1 MIWSTCVLLLYSFEV
16 VGHQLISRA
25 AASHSS
31 LLHMLMIILR
41 KLTLFN
47 WLIIFKTTTYSNGI
61 IWALIHHSFSV
72 WGQCSAC
79 FVSAVTRSLKYSAWA
94 LRILICSFW
103 RAKLWTYLLVL
114 DRLLHSQLTQISF
127 LSVIC
132 ICFLIIGVYIP
143 AFIIVP

>member
-16 VGHQLISRA
+16 VRHQLISRA

-31 LLHMLMIILR
+31 LLHMLMVILR

-47 WLIIFKTTTYSNGI
+47 WLIIFKTTYGNSI
-61 IWALIHHSFSV
+61 IWALIHHSFSI

-79 FVSAVTRSLKYSAWA
+79 FVSTVTRSLKYSSWA

-114 DRLLHSQLTQISF
+114 DGLLHSQLTQISF

-132 ICFLIIGVYIP
+132 IRFLIIGIYIP
-143 AFIIVP
+143 AFIVVS

>member
-16 VGHQLISRA
+16 VGHQLISRS

-31 LLHMLMIILR
+31 LLHMLMIVLR

-47 WLIIFKTTTYSNGI
+47 WLIIFKTTYSNGI
-61 IWALIHHSFSV
+61 VWALIHHSFSI

-132 ICFLIIGVYIP
+132 IRFLIIGIYIP
-143 AFIIVP
+143 AFIVIS